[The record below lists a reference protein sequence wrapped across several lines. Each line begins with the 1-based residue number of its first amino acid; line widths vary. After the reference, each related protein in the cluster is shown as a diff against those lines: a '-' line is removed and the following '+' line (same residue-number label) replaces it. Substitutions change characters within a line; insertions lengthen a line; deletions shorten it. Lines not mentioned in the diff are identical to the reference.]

1 MNKKI
6 VNWFLSLVLL
16 ASLMVLS
23 ACQGGAT
30 SKQKGLVIK
39 TSFYPIYAMVK
50 EISGDLNDVHM
61 VAKNISIHSYEPSP
75 TAVARLYDADV
86 FIYHSNILESWAA
99 DLAPQ
104 LEAKKV
110 TVLEGASH
118 LKLNRV
124 QGLEHVKVKKGMDA
138 SSLNDPHTWTDPIL
152 ASQEATS
159 IAKLLAKK
167 DPENKATYLKNAK
180 LFHKKA
186 EQLVTDYKSKFEQV
200 SQKTFVTQHTA
211 FSYLAKR
218 FGLKQLGIA
227 GISPEQE
234 PSPRQLTEIDRF
246 INKYGVKT
254 IFVENNQ
261 SDKLAKTLA
270 KSSGVAIEVL
280 QPLETAPDND
290 KSYLENLET
299 NLKTLYRTLEN
310 EK

>member
-23 ACQGGAT
+23 ACQGGAA

>member
-1 MNKKI
+1 M

-16 ASLMVLS
+16 ASLMVLP
-23 ACQGGAT
+23 ACQGGAA

-118 LKLNRV
+118 LKLNRI

>member
-1 MNKKI
+1 M

-23 ACQGGAT
+23 ACQGGAA

>member
-23 ACQGGAT
+23 ACQGGAA

-50 EISGDLNDVHM
+50 EVSGDLNDVHM

-200 SQKTFVTQHTA
+200 PQKTFVTQHTA

-270 KSSGVAIEVL
+270 KSSGVAIEIL